1 MEVSKIKKALIDK
14 NIGLTGN
21 LYHKID
27 FSYNI
32 EGSTITL
39 DETAVFTTQKRF

>member
-27 FSYNI
+27 FSYN
-32 EGSTITL
+32 TNP
-39 DETAVFTTQKRF
+39 AVFTTQKRF

>member
-14 NIGLTGN
+14 SLTGN

-27 FSYNI
+27 FSYN
-32 EGSTITL
+32 TNP
-39 DETAVFTTQKRF
+39 AVFTTQKRF